1 MNKDEIENI
10 LDEALLTDEEMK
22 TPENWGNFNDPMPK
36 WF

>member
-1 MNKDEIENI
+1 MNKEEIENI

-22 TPENWGNFNDPMPK
+22 DTENWKNFSDPMPK